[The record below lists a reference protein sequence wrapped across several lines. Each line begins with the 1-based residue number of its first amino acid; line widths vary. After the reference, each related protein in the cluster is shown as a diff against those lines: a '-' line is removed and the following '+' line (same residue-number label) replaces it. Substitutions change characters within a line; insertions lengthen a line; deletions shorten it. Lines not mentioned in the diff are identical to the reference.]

1 MKSAQ
6 LTSILMGLTAFSAI
20 ATIGLYMMTMS
31 RAKEIGQ
38 LQPMVGRVQ
47 QNNVAI
53 NNLLLELNE
62 YSKRDPQIKPLL
74 QAVTQPASAQ
84 PQPAA
89 K

>member
-6 LTSILMGLTAFSAI
+6 ITPILMGITAFCVVGTI
-20 ATIGLYMMTMS
+20 ACYIVSTN
-31 RAKEIGQ
+31 RAKQISR
-38 LQPMVGRVQ
+38 LQPMVARVQ
-47 QNNVAI
+47 QSNIAVNS
-53 NNLLLELNE
+53 LLAELTE

-74 QAVTQPASAQ
+74 QSVMQPVQAQ